1 MTSVRHVGIVVSNME
16 VSLSFYCDLL
26 GLHTADVVAESG
38 PFLDGLLGMD
48 KARIR
53 TAKLA
58 GSDGPTLVELLLFDQ
73 PEPTEAT
80 PLTAIGPT
88 HVALNVSDLDQIY
101 QRMIEAGIN
110 FNAPPALSP
119 DGGAKVAFCQDPDGT
134 FIELVEPQK

>member
-1 MTSVRHVGIVVSNME
+1 MTSVRHIGIVVSDMDA
-16 VSLSFYCDLL
+16 SMHFYCDLL
-26 GLHTADVVAESG
+26 GLRSADVIAESG
-38 PFLDGLLGMD
+38 SFLDGLLGMD

-58 GSDGPTLVELLLFDQ
+58 ASDGPTLIELLAFDQ
-73 PEPTEAT
+73 PEPTQAT

-88 HVALNVSDLDQIY
+88 HVALSVSDLDQLY
-101 QRMIEAGIN
+101 QRMTKAGVD

-119 DGGAKVAFCQDPDGT
+119 QGGAKVAFCRDPDGT